1 MKVLLSDMLKDLRR
15 RNYLN
20 QTAFAKRIG
29 VSQGAVSQWENNLT
43 RPNLDQLKAISDEF
57 NISID
62 DLLSGDPEPVTP
74 TGPRTREA
82 RIVSAGMDKMPPEK
96 REQAIKVLQAIF
108 AEYFGGE
115 KE

>member
-1 MKVLLSDMLKDLRR
+1 MLSDVLKDLRR

-62 DLLSGDPEPVTP
+62 DLLHGEPEPASSKA
-74 TGPRTREA
+74 GPRTREA
-82 RIVSAGMDKMPPEK
+82 QIVSAGMDKLPK
-96 REQAIKVLQAIF
+96 EQRDMIVNMVCAMYPDNF
-108 AEYFGGE
+108 S
-115 KE
+115 KEENK